1 MEETLH
7 QRVIGQDDAVAAISK
22 AVRRARAGLKDPKR
36 PIGSFIFLGPTG
48 VGKTELARALAESM
62 FGEED
67 AMIRVD
73 MSEFMEKHAV
83 SRLVGAPP
91 GYVGHDDGGQLTEKV
106 RRKPYSVIL
115 FDEIEKAH
123 PDVFNILLQVLDD
136 GHLTDT
142 KGRRVDFR
150 NTVIIMTSN
159 VGAQELQD
167 QRFAGFGGNSEGN
180 DYETIRKTMMK
191 ELKNAFRPE
200 FLNRVDD
207 IIVFHKLNK
216 EELKEIVTMMVGK
229 LTDRLSEQNI
239 HVSVTDAAKD
249 KIAAE
254 GYDPEYGAR
263 PLIRAIQKTVEDNL
277 SELILEGKELEGKN
291 VTVDFDGESFQY
303 DISERESDQATTSS
317 EA

>member
-1 MEETLH
+1 M
-7 QRVIGQDDAVAAISK
+7 K
-22 AVRRARAGLKDPKR
+22 LK
-36 PIGSFIFLGPTG
+36 
-48 VGKTELARALAESM
+48 
-62 FGEED
+62 
-67 AMIRVD
+67 
-73 MSEFMEKHAV
+73 
-83 SRLVGAPP
+83 
-91 GYVGHDDGGQLTEKV
+91 
-106 RRKPYSVIL
+106 
-115 FDEIEKAH
+115 KAH

>member
-1 MEETLH
+1 
-7 QRVIGQDDAVAAISK
+7 
-22 AVRRARAGLKDPKR
+22 
-36 PIGSFIFLGPTG
+36 
-48 VGKTELARALAESM
+48 M
-62 FGEED
+62 FGDDD

-142 KGRRVDFR
+142 KGRTVDFR
-150 NTVIIMTSN
+150 NTIIIMTSN

-167 QRFAGFGGNSEGN
+167 QRFAGFGGSSDGQ
-180 DYETIRKTMMK
+180 DYETIRKTMLK
-191 ELKNAFRPE
+191 ELKNSFRPE

-207 IIVFHKLNK
+207 IIVFHKLTK
-216 EELKEIVTMMVGK
+216 EELKEIVTMMVNK
-229 LTDRLSEQNI
+229 LTNRLSEQNI
-239 HVSVTDAAKD
+239 NIIVTDKAKD
-249 KIAAE
+249 KIAEE

-263 PLIRAIQKTVEDNL
+263 PLIRAIQKL
-277 SELILEGKELEGKN
+277 SKI
-291 VTVDFDGESFQY
+291 
-303 DISERESDQATTSS
+303 I
-317 EA
+317 

>member
-1 MEETLH
+1 
-7 QRVIGQDDAVAAISK
+7 
-22 AVRRARAGLKDPKR
+22 
-36 PIGSFIFLGPTG
+36 
-48 VGKTELARALAESM
+48 M

-115 FDEIEKAH
+115 FDEVEKAH

-142 KGRRVDFR
+142 KGRTVDFR

-167 QRFAGFGGNSEGN
+167 QRFAGFGGASENN

-207 IIVFHKLNK
+207 IIVFHKLSQ
-216 EELKEIVTMMVGK
+216 EELKEIVTMMVNK
-229 LTDRLSEQNI
+229 LTDRLAEQDI
-239 HVSVTDAAKD
+239 VIKVTDAAKA
-249 KIAAE
+249 KIAEE

-277 SELILEGKELEGKN
+277 SELILAGNQLEGKD
-291 VTVDFDGESFQY
+291 VIIDHDGNEFQY
-303 DISERESDQATTSS
+303 NIEERQEDEQDNTAEDDDKETTES
-317 EA
+317 